1 MADQRKKSPAGK
13 VIDSDLER
21 TRLHVHTLS
30 QCRMKGTH
38 QHDFYEL
45 VYVRKGNGL
54 HGHNHRKYPIFKGDV
69 FIIPPDD
76 RHTYIEESNLHITN
90 ILFYPDIVD
99 PYRDEL
105 AATPGFREFFS
116 IEPFF
121 RAETSFRYKLHLTP
135 SQQVDIEQ
143 ILDEIESEFSRRDAA
158 YGIVCTGLF
167 LKLMSWLSR
176 YFEQKINHD
185 KASMEFKGKTR
196 AVEEAISYIE
206 ENFENQIRLDE
217 LARSAYISSSRLSH
231 LFKQATGM
239 SPLDY
244 VIRVRV
250 DRACGLLTSTRRNIT
265 DIAFDVGFH
274 DSSYFSRAF
283 RKLTG
288 VSPSEFR
295 KTADLSGKR
304 AESL

>member
-1 MADQRKKSPAGK
+1 M
-13 VIDSDLER
+13 SDATENSQSTYSFDTELER
-21 TRLHVHTLS
+21 TRLHVHTLNQS
-30 QCRMKGTH
+30 RMKGRH

-76 RHTYIEESNLHITN
+76 RHTYIQESNLQITN
-90 ILFYPDIVD
+90 ILFYPDIFD
-99 PYRDEL
+99 PYKKEL
-105 AATPGFREFFS
+105 ASTPGFREFFS

-121 RAETSFRYKLHLTP
+121 RSETSFRYKLHLTP
-135 SQQVDIEQ
+135 SQQADIEQ
-143 ILDEIESEFSRRDAA
+143 ILNEIENEFSRRDAA

-167 LKLMSWLSR
+167 LKLMTYLSR
-176 YFEQKINHD
+176 YFEQKINRD
-185 KASMEFKGKTR
+185 KAVMEFKGKAR

-206 ENFENQIRLDE
+206 ENFENEIRLDE

-250 DRACGLLTSTRRNIT
+250 DRACGLLTSTQRNIT

-288 VSPSEFR
+288 VSPTGFR
-295 KTADLSGKR
+295 KTADLSGKK
-304 AESL
+304 ATSL